1 MYRRAD
7 TEWMKGS
14 FGLSFHWTSGSS
26 CLNGTH
32 LPYSEA
38 VDGFDIMKVA
48 DALSCVGAT
57 HCIFTLTHAKQYLAF
72 PNTVLEQLL
81 SGRTTRR
88 DMIGE
93 LIEELARRGIRFI
106 AYYNHSC
113 NMGDDPDWETAS
125 GYAGGWKEGLDRFAA
140 NILNIVSFTARRYG
154 KGISAWWFDSSYSVD
169 PRGPVKTIH
178 CDMGDWRFP
187 WEQLNEAAK
196 SGNRDCA
203 VTFNA
208 GLGRTFL
215 YADCQDYYAGECS
228 SLDQAFE
235 PLPVDMQ
242 DHRWMTFDNA
252 RWVFNEKANP
262 CGFETMRFLASDF
275 IRFIRENRAAGRMVT
290 LNVNIDQLGNVNP
303 RIRELADAGLP
314 KGK

>member
-48 DALSCVGAT
+48 DALSGVGAT

-178 CDMGDWRFP
+178 CDMGDWHFP

-228 SLDQAFE
+228 SLDQTFE

-242 DHRWMTFDNA
+242 DHRWTTFDNA

-262 CGFETMRFLASDF
+262 CGFETMRFPASDF